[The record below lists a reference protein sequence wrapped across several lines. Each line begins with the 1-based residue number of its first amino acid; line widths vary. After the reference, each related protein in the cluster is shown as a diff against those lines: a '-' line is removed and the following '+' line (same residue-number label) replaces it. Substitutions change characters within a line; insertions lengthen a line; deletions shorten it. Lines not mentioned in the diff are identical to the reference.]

1 MPNLKKLLSKFNKA
15 ERRAI
20 ESLIESIV
28 SFNWR
33 GLDVK
38 KLKGYEN
45 IFRVRKGKLRIIFS
59 KEKGEI
65 FILAIERRSNHT
77 YNLNYITCIQQ
88 CCAAG
93 LR

>member
-59 KEKGEI
+59 YNK
-65 FILAIERRSNHT
+65 
-77 YNLNYITCIQQ
+77 NLNELYLEKIVFDHNY
-88 CCAAG
+88 
-93 LR
+93 

>member
-15 ERRAI
+15 ERKAI

-28 SFNWR
+28 SFNWS
-33 GLDVK
+33 GLDIK

-65 FILAIERRSNHT
+65 FILAIERRRDTT
-77 YNLNYITCIQQ
+77 YNL
-88 CCAAG
+88 
-93 LR
+93 

>member
-1 MPNLKKLLSKFNKA
+1 MPKLKKLLSKFNKA
-15 ERRAI
+15 ERKAI

-45 IFRVRKGKLRIIFS
+45 IFRIRKGKLRIIFS
-59 KEKGEI
+59 KEKGDI
-65 FILAIERRSNHT
+65 FILAIERRRDTT
-77 YNLNYITCIQQ
+77 YNI
-88 CCAAG
+88 
-93 LR
+93 

>member
-65 FILAIERRSNHT
+65 FILAIERRRDTLTIYNFLIFDIVNENH
-77 YNLNYITCIQQ
+77 
-88 CCAAG
+88 
-93 LR
+93 

>member
-65 FILAIERRSNHT
+65 FILTIERRSDTT
-77 YNLNYITCIQQ
+77 YNF
-88 CCAAG
+88 
-93 LR
+93 

>member
-65 FILAIERRSNHT
+65 FILAIERRRDTT
-77 YNLNYITCIQQ
+77 YNL
-88 CCAAG
+88 
-93 LR
+93 

>member
-1 MPNLKKLLSKFNKA
+1 MPKLKKLLSKFNKA

-65 FILAIERRSNHT
+65 FILAIERRRDTT
-77 YNLNYITCIQQ
+77 YNL
-88 CCAAG
+88 
-93 LR
+93 